1 MEELLEILEGIAPG
15 EDFENCTTLIDD
27 HILDSFVDFITCI
40 RDRGY
45 L

>member
-27 HILDSFVDFITCI
+27 HTFFKMLPCVKS
-40 RDRGY
+40 